1 MNGIY
6 IMNVVILK
14 ININTGHV
22 NLSYDQMLQQSKNVH
37 FVFRA
42 IIIHNFL
49 PMIIIITLFF
59 LILLS
64 HARQCSEHFHF

>member
-1 MNGIY
+1 
-6 IMNVVILK
+6 MNVVILK

-42 IIIHNFL
+42 IVIHNFL

-59 LILLS
+59 LYSYHMPGNVLS
-64 HARQCSEHFHF
+64 TSTFKSL